1 MFPHSPEN
9 QPCPGLHQK
18 KHVSGFM
25 SKEPNSF
32 SFWVAPSFLSYFSD
46 ENCMPRCGR
55 TWSEKIS
62 PFPIATTLKHMKTNQ
77 TFNRMSSL
85 SDGLSHL
92 NPKSKRSGGLFSLNT
107 VKNIRLCREHVT
119 APFSTNARKSSSHEC
134 KRKRSLALRYSS
146 TITVICIAHSV
157 LKFPLNAPDTVT
169 EKQNEH
175 TCTSGPPPSWDS
187 SVSHRGRRTTWH
199 LVRQATYPSHQ
210 HLMESR

>member
-77 TFNRMSSL
+77 TLNHMSSL
-85 SDGLSHL
+85 SDRLSHL
-92 NPKSKRSGGLFSLNT
+92 NPKSKRCGGLFSLNT

-134 KRKRSLALRYSS
+134 KSKRPLALRYSS
-146 TITVICIAHSV
+146 TISYLYCSLCPKVPSECTRHSNWKAKWAHMHKWAS
-157 LKFPLNAPDTVT
+157 PLLGQQCVP
-169 EKQNEH
+169 QR
-175 TCTSGPPPSWDS
+175 P
-187 SVSHRGRRTTWH
+187 
-199 LVRQATYPSHQ
+199 
-210 HLMESR
+210 